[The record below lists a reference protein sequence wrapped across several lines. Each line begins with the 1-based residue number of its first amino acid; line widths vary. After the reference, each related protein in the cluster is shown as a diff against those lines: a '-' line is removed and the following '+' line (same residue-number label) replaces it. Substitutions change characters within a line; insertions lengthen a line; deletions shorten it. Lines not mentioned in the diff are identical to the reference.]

1 MKATLSLFAIVV
13 AFAAL
18 GQVGWAT
25 VKVGAPAPAFT
36 ATDNRGQSHS
46 LSDFKG
52 KWVVLEWH
60 NEGCPYVR
68 KHYGSGNMQK
78 LQKEWTARGVVWLSV
93 ISSAP
98 GKQGHQT
105 AEQSQ
110 AYQAQQNGSPTAV
123 LLDPEGTVGQL
134 YAAKT
139 TPHMFVIDP
148 NGVLVYD
155 GAIDDR
161 PTTDLAD
168 VEGATNYVVAALK
181 AGMAGQTVTTP
192 VSRPYGCSVKY
203 AQ

>member
-1 MKATLSLFAIVV
+1 
-13 AFAAL
+13 
-18 GQVGWAT
+18 
-25 VKVGAPAPAFT
+25 
-36 ATDNRGQSHS
+36 
-46 LSDFKG
+46 
-52 KWVVLEWH
+52 
-60 NEGCPYVR
+60 
-68 KHYGSGNMQK
+68 
-78 LQKEWTARGVVWLSV
+78 VVWLSV
-93 ISSAP
+93 ITTAP
-98 GKQGHQT
+98 GKQGYQT

-110 AYQAQQNGSPTAV
+110 AYQAQQNASPTAV

-148 NGVLVYD
+148 NGVLMYD

-168 VEGATNYVVAALK
+168 VDGATNYVVAALK
-181 AGMAGQTVTTP
+181 AGMAGQTVATP

>member
-1 MKATLSLFAIVV
+1 MKAVVPTLALAV
-13 AFAAL
+13 AFVATAPAGSAA
-18 GQVGWAT
+18 

-36 ATDNRGQSHS
+36 ATDNTGKSHS
-46 LSDFKG
+46 LADLKG

-78 LQKEWTARGVVWLSV
+78 LQKEWRAHGVVWLSV

-98 GKQGHQT
+98 GNQGHQT
-105 AEQSQ
+105 PEQSR
-110 AYQAQQNGSPTAV
+110 AYVAAQHAAPTAV
-123 LLDPEGTVGQL
+123 LLDAEGTVGRL

-161 PTTDLAD
+161 PTTDTAD
-168 VEGATNYVVAALK
+168 IDGAANYVSAALK
-181 AGMAGQTVTTP
+181 AGMAGQPVVTP
-192 VSRPYGCSVKY
+192 VSKPYGCSVKY
-203 AQ
+203 

>member
-1 MKATLSLFAIVV
+1 MKATLSLLVIVV
-13 AFAAL
+13 AFAAF

-25 VKVGAPAPAFT
+25 AKVGAPAPTFT
-36 ATDNRGQSHS
+36 VADNKGQPHS
-46 LSDFKG
+46 LADYKG

-68 KHYGSGNMQK
+68 KHYGSGNLQK
-78 LQKEWTARGVVWLSV
+78 LQKEWTAKSVVWLSI

-98 GKQGHQT
+98 GKQGYQT

-110 AYQAQQNGSPTAV
+110 AYVAQQNAAPTAV
-123 LLDPEGTVGQL
+123 LLDPEGSVGRL
-134 YAAKT
+134 YTAKT

-148 NGVLVYD
+148 SGVLIYD

-168 VEGATNYVVAALK
+168 VDGAVNYVAAALK
-181 AGMAGQTVTTP
+181 AGMAGQPVATP